1 MDLATKT
8 KQASVNRDIDQGLP
22 RARSRWP
29 LHRGWNRVQGLR
41 RALRNLAAVSEKQR
55 SVDFVLCFC
64 SVARSPGGGYPAVED
79 ELGWLSELLAPEAD
93 FYRNS
98 TRIYVKEKCGDAAMP
113 GTEESLREALLPFA
127 KVVEVTRVDDELRAD
142 DATAYLDHLA
152 GPNYDD
158 LAAWTFFLHAD
169 APEHVHPFRLLEEVL
184 AAVRSGLLEQ
194 DMFPF
199 LYLSHNFLDLGSS
212 LHTWDNFASPRLWKR
227 LFGSSI
233 APPREAV
240 KGYCCVQFLVPRRRA
255 LLRPRAWYATALAY
269 FASEV
274 SYFELFPWGRL
285 VTWQD
290 LTCRAPAQLWMPWWH
305 VVFGEVAC
313 RVSCFGSR
321 ACLPRATSGSAAASL
336 RTVEE
341 HSTRSDT
348 LLLNVLWRRWM
359 HHDAPLRNR
368 ARSRGARTLMAVL
381 HPLPSMPSFWSAAS
395 CGLSAAPGTLS
406 SGATKA
412 K

>member
-1 MDLATKT
+1 VLRAA
-8 KQASVNRDIDQGLP
+8 ASSGGWHHVAAACVPAVLQTLLLRLEERIFVDHSEQFGLEETYLDILHGVLSVGEP
-22 RARSRWP
+22 AAVAAETSRWP
-29 LHRGWNRVQGLR
+29 LHRGWSRVQGLR
-41 RALRNLAAVSEKQR
+41 RALRNLAATEQER

-79 ELGWLSELLAPEAD
+79 ELGWLSELLSPEAD
-93 FYRNS
+93 LYRNS

-113 GTEESLREALLPFA
+113 GAEESLREALLPFA

-184 AAVRSGLLEQ
+184 SAVRSGLLEQ
-194 DMFPF
+194 DTFPF

-255 LLRPRAWYATALAY
+255 LLRSRAWYATALAY

-305 VVFGEVAC
+305 VVFGEELAC
-313 RVSCFGSR
+313 PERHQDPR
-321 ACLPRATSGSAAASL
+321 LPLFVQL
-336 RTVEE
+336 RSIPPDRI
-341 HSTRSDT
+341 H
-348 LLLNVLWRRWM
+348 
-359 HHDAPLRNR
+359 
-368 ARSRGARTLMAVL
+368 
-381 HPLPSMPSFWSAAS
+381 
-395 CGLSAAPGTLS
+395 CC
-406 SGATKA
+406 
-412 K
+412 